1 MKYNIKV
8 SKNTIQVLGNR
19 SIRDF
24 LEDEGIDCE
33 ETKTLN
39 NKFLTIIN
47 FGEFDRRD
55 KIKKIK
61 SILERIGGVE

>member
-8 SKNTIQVLGNR
+8 SKNTIQVLSDR
-19 SIRDF
+19 SIKYF
-24 LEDEGIDCE
+24 LEDNGINCE

-39 NKFLTIIN
+39 DKFIIIIKL
-47 FGEFDRRD
+47 GEFDRQD

-61 SILERIGGVE
+61 SILERIPE